1 MHDLHCLSKWQ
12 ISNSFITYLHHLVY
26 FIAEHWVVIYM
37 QCSFLR
43 YIRVCEVCGYC
54 SYIESSSADIC
65 VCQHQ
70 ECDMTQLQLWL
81 LLVWCASPSN
91 SSKPQHH
98 LQKSWTVFCCSCRA
112 SSQSDLQNAAMLQNS
127 QRMGIFVKYQIFSC
141 CGMYF
146 QFYFAIQIELLIAP
160 DKQIKHEDDTKILPS
175 AQEMCRKTCKLLLK
189 VVSLRAAYEHW
200 PYGCFSLWG

>member
-1 MHDLHCLSKWQ
+1 MGFSLQLLQPRSFAVKLPCPQPDLKSCMTCTACQNGRYLILLSLICTIWY
-12 ISNSFITYLHHLVY
+12 TC
-26 FIAEHWVVIYM
+26 AEHWVVIYM
-37 QCSFLR
+37 QCSFLI

-98 LQKSWTVFCCSCRA
+98 LQQSWTVFCSSCRA
-112 SSQSDLQNAAMLQNS
+112 SSQSDLQNAA
-127 QRMGIFVKYQIFSC
+127 
-141 CGMYF
+141 
-146 QFYFAIQIELLIAP
+146 
-160 DKQIKHEDDTKILPS
+160 S
-175 AQEMCRKTCKLLLK
+175 AAKLTENGNLC
-189 VVSLRAAYEHW
+189 EI
-200 PYGCFSLWG
+200 PNF